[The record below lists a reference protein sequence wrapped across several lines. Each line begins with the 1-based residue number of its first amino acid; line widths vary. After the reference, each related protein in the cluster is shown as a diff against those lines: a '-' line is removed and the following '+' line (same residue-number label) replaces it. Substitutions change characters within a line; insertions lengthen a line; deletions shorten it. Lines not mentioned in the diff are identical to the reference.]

1 MSKNQLIHIPVDLV
15 DHHVQQ
21 QEEAEYPHLFEQ
33 RKLKAMKRNGYFQ
46 LAQAEPTIDKQ
57 PAQGHTG
64 GHNHQHHIAIPH
76 EQQRKADQRIDDG
89 GQKGDD
95 PLKNK
100 LLIGVDN
107 RIKNMLRDQYVNFV
121 EIENTELDEVVKQ
134 LLELI
139 NLQNKV

>member
-1 MSKNQLIHIPVDLV
+1 MAQDQLIHIPVDLV
-15 DHHVQQ
+15 DHHIQQ

-100 LLIGVDN
+100 LLVGVDD
-107 RIKNMLRDQYVNFV
+107 RIKNAAYQTHCDIHHKNHHQDSGFPQFRAG
-121 EIENTELDEVVKQ
+121 
-134 LLELI
+134 
-139 NLQNKV
+139 